1 MWTKVIETRHWLLG
15 WRLLSEVVGIR
26 RFLGFSTKGF
36 GHQEAPYVKRRMCI
50 WFLPTV
56 VEDYHCPKGLWVIR
70 VFDGQVLVL
79 DSYKGMGKR

>member
-1 MWTKVIETRHWLLG
+1 M
-15 WRLLSEVVGIR
+15 R
-26 RFLGFSTKGF
+26 RG
-36 GHQEAPYVKRRMCI
+36 MCI

-56 VEDYHCPKGLWVIR
+56 VEDHHCPIGLWVIR